1 MKIVYSWLK
10 DFVDITAPVSQVAD
24 ALASAGIE
32 VASVAETAVPPGVK
46 VARVVSRVPHPNA
59 DKLSLCRVDAG
70 EGEPLQ
76 IVCGAPNVAE
86 GMTVALATVGT
97 VLPPDFKIDKAK
109 IRGLESFGMLC
120 SGKELGLSDDHSG
133 IMALPDD
140 YRVGAPLAEYI
151 PYDAVIEIEITPNR
165 GDCLSVVGVAR
176 EVSARFGLPLK
187 RPAKRPQT
195 RDGDPVSAAISVRVE
210 NNGRCPR
217 YMGRL
222 VRDVEIGPSPE
233 WMKRR
238 LTLAGLRPIN
248 NVVDITNYIL
258 IEYGQPMHAFDYD
271 TIEDKKIVVKT
282 AGDMGV
288 SLFTTLDG
296 AERKLAGDDL
306 LICDGKRAVALAG
319 VMGGAGSEIK
329 DHTRNVF
336 LECAFFEQGG
346 IRKTSKRLGLSTDS
360 SYRFERG
367 VDPAQGLADAL
378 DRAAELMRELAGG
391 SVADGVIDTNPNPFP
406 DKVVTV
412 RPSRAKRILGTE
424 FPADN
429 IVFSLNA
436 LGIKSVKSSADLV
449 TCNVPHYRHDITEEI
464 DLIEE
469 IGRQYGY
476 DNIPAAESACVN
488 LVRQPPTA
496 EKNRDTARF
505 ALCYF
510 GLNEIMTNSMVS
522 ESKRKLLTPSSAPS
536 TETHTEHSSD
546 AVKIL
551 NPLNPDMAEMR
562 TSMALS
568 LLDTVAYN
576 INRKNGNNRL
586 FEIGKVF
593 EPDEKSGL
601 AVERDILALVI
612 EGDYVPQSWGNQ
624 KLENSFFVLKGIIE
638 AFAAH
643 CGFGAA
649 TFSQLATTC
658 PLYGPERARVTFQ
671 NGIVG
676 IMGRV
681 SDKIRKAFGIKTPVF
696 YAGLEMT
703 EWLSAPKPLPKYNPL
718 PKFPPLERDFSFVMP
733 ETLQSATVKQE
744 LESVSPLIKTVRP
757 FDLYR
762 GEKLSA
768 GTKSMTF
775 SVEFRSPDK
784 TLTDEDVGEACAKI
798 VSVMEKK
805 HGAALRS

>member
-10 DFVDITAPVSQVAD
+10 DFVDISAPVTQVAD

-32 VASVAETAVPPGVK
+32 VASVTETSVPQGVK
-46 VARVVSRVPHPNA
+46 VARVVSRAPHPNA
-59 DKLSLCRVDAG
+59 DKLSLCRVDSG

-86 GMTVALATVGT
+86 GMTVALATIGT
-97 VLPPDFKIDKAK
+97 VLPGDFKIGKSK
-109 IRGLESFGMLC
+109 IRGQESFGMLC

-140 YRVGAPLAEYI
+140 YTIGKPLAEYI

-176 EVSARFGLPLK
+176 EVSARFGLPFRKPVRRLK
-187 RPAKRPQT
+187 AQGR
-195 RDGDPVSAAISVRVE
+195 DPVSEAISVEVKDQA
-210 NNGRCPR
+210 RCPR

-222 VRDVEIGPSPE
+222 LRNVAIGPSPD

-238 LTLAGLRPIN
+238 LALAGLRPIN

-258 IEYGQPMHAFDYD
+258 IKYGQPMHAFDYD
-271 TIEDKKIVVKT
+271 AIEDKRIVVQT
-282 AGDMGV
+282 AGAMGV
-288 SLFTTLDG
+288 SSFTTLDG
-296 AERKLAGDDL
+296 AERKLVGDDL
-306 LICDGKRAVALAG
+306 LICDGKRPVALAG

-329 DHTRNVF
+329 ENTKNVF
-336 LECAFFEQGG
+336 LECAFFEPGG

-378 DRAAELMRELAGG
+378 ERAAELMLELAGG
-391 SVADGVIDTNPNPFP
+391 SAADGVIDTNPNPFP
-406 DKVVTV
+406 DKVITV
-412 RPSRAKRILGTE
+412 RPSRAKRILGIE

-429 IVFSLNA
+429 MVFSLNT
-436 LGIKSVKSSADLV
+436 LGIKSVKNNEDLV
-449 TCNVPHYRHDITEEI
+449 TCTVPHYRHDVTEEI

-469 IGRQYGY
+469 VGRQYGY
-476 DNIPAAESACVN
+476 DNIPAAESAAVS
-488 LVRQPPTA
+488 LVRQPSTA
-496 EKNRDTARF
+496 EANRDTARF

-522 ESKRKLLTPSSAPS
+522 ESKRKLLTPSAEP
-536 TETHTEHSSD
+536 
-546 AVKIL
+546 VKIL

-568 LLDTVAYN
+568 LLDTAAYN
-576 INRKNGNNRL
+576 LNRKNGNNRL

-601 AVERDILALVI
+601 AVERDILAIAI
-612 EGDYVPQSWGNQ
+612 EGDYVPQSWSNQ

-643 CGFGAA
+643 CGLGAA
-649 TFSQLATTC
+649 KFERLVTTC
-658 PLYGPERARVTFQ
+658 PLYGPESAGITFK
-671 NGIVG
+671 NGVSG
-676 IMGRV
+676 TMGRV

-696 YAGLEMT
+696 YAGFDVT

-733 ETLQSATVKQE
+733 EALSSDTVKNE
-744 LESVSPLIKTVRP
+744 IKSVSPLIKTVRP

-762 GEKLSA
+762 GEKLNA

-775 SVEFRSPDK
+775 SVEFRSPEK
-784 TLTDEDVGEACAKI
+784 TLTDEDVAEACSKI

-805 HGAALRS
+805 HGAELRK

>member
-10 DFVDITAPVSQVAD
+10 DFVDISAPVTQVAD

-32 VASVAETAVPPGVK
+32 VASVVETSVPRGVK
-46 VARVVSRVPHPNA
+46 AARVVSRVPHPNA
-59 DKLSLCRVDAG
+59 DKLSLCRVDSG

-86 GMTVALATVGT
+86 GMTVALATIGT
-97 VLPPDFKIDKAK
+97 VLPGDFKIGKSK
-109 IRGLESFGMLC
+109 IRGTESFGMLC

-140 YRVGAPLAEYI
+140 YTIGTPLADYI
-151 PYDAVIEIEITPNR
+151 PYEAVIEIEITPNR

-187 RPAKRPQT
+187 KPIGLPPTQG
-195 RDGDPVSAAISVRVE
+195 GDNVSDAVSVTVDDRS
-210 NNGRCPR
+210 RCPR

-222 VRDVEIGPSPE
+222 VRDVAIGPSPE
-233 WMKRR
+233 WMQRR
-238 LTLAGLRPIN
+238 LTLVGLRPIN

-271 TIEDKKIVVKT
+271 TIENKKIIVKT

-288 SLFTTLDG
+288 SSFTTLDG
-296 AERKLAGDDL
+296 AERKLVADDL

-329 DHTRNVF
+329 EHTKNVF
-336 LECAFFEQGG
+336 LECAFFEPGG

-367 VDPAQGLADAL
+367 VDPAQGLVDAMN
-378 DRAAELMRELAGG
+378 RAVELMRVFAAGN
-391 SVADGVIDTNPNPFP
+391 VAAGVIDTNPNPFP
-406 DKVVTV
+406 DKVITV

-436 LGIKSVKSSADLV
+436 LGIRSVKNHEDLV
-449 TCNVPHYRHDITEEI
+449 TSAVPHYRHDITEEI

-469 IGRQYGY
+469 VGRQYGY
-476 DNIPAAESACVN
+476 DNIPTAESAEVR
-488 LVRQPPTA
+488 LVRQPSTA
-496 EKNRDTARF
+496 EKNRDDARF

-522 ESKRKLLTPSSAPS
+522 ESKRKLLTPSSTQSSETQPAHS
-536 TETHTEHSSD
+536 TEP
-546 AVKIL
+546 VKIL

-576 INRKNGNNRL
+576 INRKNSDNRL

-593 EPDEKSGL
+593 EPDAKSGL
-601 AVERDILALVI
+601 AAERDILAIAV

-643 CGFGAA
+643 CGLGAA
-649 TFSQLATTC
+649 KFEKLVTAC
-658 PLYGPERARVTFQ
+658 PLYGSESARVSFH
-671 NGIVG
+671 NGISG
-676 IMGRV
+676 TMGRV

-696 YAGLEMT
+696 YAGFDVT

-733 ETLQSATVKQE
+733 EALSSDAVKNE
-744 LESVSPLIKTVRP
+744 IKSVSALIKTVRP

-775 SVEFRSPDK
+775 SVEFRSPEK
-784 TLTDEDVGEACAKI
+784 TLTDEDVAEACSKI

-805 HGAALRS
+805 HGAVLRR

>member
-1 MKIVYSWLK
+1 MKIVYSWLR
-10 DFVDITAPVSQVAD
+10 DFIDISAPVAQIAD
-24 ALASAGIE
+24 ALACAGIE
-32 VASVAETAVPPGVK
+32 VASVVEIAVPRGVK
-46 VARVVSRVPHPNA
+46 VARVVSRAPHPNA
-59 DKLSLCRVDAG
+59 DKLSLCQVDSG
-70 EGEPLQ
+70 DGEPLQ

-86 GMTVALATVGT
+86 GMTVALATIGT
-97 VLPPDFKIDKAK
+97 VLPGDFKIGKSK
-109 IRGLESFGMLC
+109 IRGSESFGMLC

-133 IMALPDD
+133 IMALPDA
-140 YRVGAPLAEYI
+140 YTIGTPLAEYI
-151 PYDAVIEIEITPNR
+151 PYEAVIEIEITPNR

-176 EVSARFGLPLK
+176 EVSARFGLPLRK
-187 RPAKRPQT
+187 PIGLPPTHGNNHVASA
-195 RDGDPVSAAISVRVE
+195 VSVE
-210 NNGRCPR
+210 VEDRGRCPR

-222 VRDVEIGPSPE
+222 ARNVVIGPSPD
-233 WMKRR
+233 WMQRR
-238 LTLAGLRPIN
+238 LSLVGLRPIN

-271 TIEDKKIVVKT
+271 TIEDKRIVVKT
-282 AGDMGV
+282 AGAMGV
-288 SLFTTLDG
+288 SSFTTLDG
-296 AERKLAGDDL
+296 VERKLAGDDL

-329 DHTRNVF
+329 EHTKNVF
-336 LECAFFEQGG
+336 LECAFFEPGG

-367 VDPAQGLADAL
+367 VDPAHGLSDAL
-378 DRAAELMRELAGG
+378 DRAAELMKVFANGN
-391 SVADGVIDTNPNPFP
+391 VADGVIDTNPNPFH
-406 DKVVTV
+406 DKVITV
-412 RPSRAKRILGTE
+412 RPSRTKRILGAE

-429 IVFSLNA
+429 MVFSLNA
-436 LGIKSVKSSADLV
+436 LGIRSVKNYEDLV
-449 TCNVPHYRHDITEEI
+449 TCAVPHYRHDITEEI

-476 DNIPAAESACVN
+476 DNIPAAESAEVK
-488 LVRQPPTA
+488 LVRQPSTA
-496 EKNRDTARF
+496 ETNRDTARF

-522 ESKRKLLTPSSAPS
+522 ESKRKLLTPPS
-536 TETHTEHSSD
+536 EQSKEP
-546 AVKIL
+546 VKIL

-576 INRKNGNNRL
+576 LNRKNGNNRL

-601 AVERDILALVI
+601 AIERDILAIAV

-643 CGFGAA
+643 CGLGAA
-649 TFSQLATTC
+649 KFERLETTC
-658 PLYGPERARVTFQ
+658 PLYGPERAKITFK
-671 NGIVG
+671 NGIG
-676 IMGRV
+676 GTMGRV

-696 YAGLEMT
+696 YAGFDVT
-703 EWLSAPKPLPKYNPL
+703 DWLSTPKPLPKYNPL

-733 ETLQSATVKQE
+733 EALSSDTVKNE
-744 LESVSPLIKTVRP
+744 IKSVSPLINTVRP

-775 SVEFRSPDK
+775 SVEFRSPEK
-784 TLTDEDVGEACAKI
+784 TLTDEDVAEACSKI

-805 HGAALRS
+805 HKAELRK

>member
-10 DFVDITAPVSQVAD
+10 DFVDIAAPVTQVAD

-32 VASVAETAVPPGVK
+32 VASVTETSVPRGVK
-46 VARVVSRVPHPNA
+46 VARVVSRAPHPNA
-59 DKLSLCRVDAG
+59 DKLSLCRVDSG

-86 GMTVALATVGT
+86 GMTVALATIGT
-97 VLPPDFKIDKAK
+97 VLPGNFKIGKSK

-120 SGKELGLSDDHSG
+120 SGQELGLSDDHSG
-133 IMALPDD
+133 IMALPEN
-140 YRVGAPLAEYI
+140 YTVGVQLAEYI

-176 EVSARFGLPLK
+176 EVGARFGLTLK
-187 RPAKRPQT
+187 KPVRNPQT
-195 RDGDPVSAAISVRVE
+195 QGGGDPISSALSVEVKDH
-210 NNGRCPR
+210 NRCPR

-222 VRDVEIGPSPE
+222 VRNVTLGPSPE

-258 IEYGQPMHAFDYD
+258 IKYGQPMHAFDYD
-271 TIEDKKIVVKT
+271 AIEDKKIVVQT
-282 AGDMGV
+282 AGAIGV
-288 SLFTTLDG
+288 SSFTTLDG

-329 DHTRNVF
+329 EHTKNVF
-336 LECAFFEQGG
+336 LECAFFEPGG

-367 VDPAQGLADAL
+367 VDPAQGLVDAL
-378 DRAAELMRELAGG
+378 ERATDLMLELAGG
-391 SVADGVIDTNPNPFP
+391 SAAAGIIDTNPNPFP
-406 DKVVTV
+406 DKVITV
-412 RPSRAKRILGTE
+412 RPARTKRILGAE

-429 IVFSLNA
+429 MVFSLNA
-436 LGIKSVKSSADLV
+436 LGIKSVKNSEELV
-449 TCNVPHYRHDITEEI
+449 TCTVPHYRHDITEEI

-469 IGRQYGY
+469 VGRQYGY
-476 DNIPAAESACVN
+476 DNIPAAESAGVR
-488 LVRQPPTA
+488 LVRQPSTT
-496 EKNRDTARF
+496 ETNRDTARF

-522 ESKRKLLTPSSAPS
+522 KSKRKLLTPSSEP
-536 TETHTEHSSD
+536 
-546 AVKIL
+546 VKIL

-568 LLDTVAYN
+568 LLDTIAYN
-576 INRKNGNNRL
+576 INRKNSNNRL

-601 AVERDILALVI
+601 AIERDILAIAI
-612 EGDYVPQSWGNQ
+612 EGDCVPQSWGNQ

-643 CGFGAA
+643 CGFGTAK
-649 TFSQLATTC
+649 FERLATAC
-658 PLYGPERARVTFQ
+658 PLYGPESAKVTFK
-671 NGIVG
+671 NGISG
-676 IMGRV
+676 TMGRV

-696 YAGLEMT
+696 YAGFDVT
-703 EWLSAPKPLPKYNPL
+703 EWLPAPKPLPKYNPL

-733 ETLQSATVKQE
+733 EALSSDTVKNE
-744 LESVSPLIKTVRP
+744 IKSVSALIKTVRP

-762 GEKLSA
+762 GEKLNA

-775 SVEFRSPDK
+775 SVEFRSPEK
-784 TLTDEDVGEACAKI
+784 TLTDEDVAEACSKI

-805 HGAALRS
+805 HGAVLRK

>member
-10 DFVDITAPVSQVAD
+10 DFVDISAPVTHIAD

-32 VASVAETAVPPGVK
+32 VASVTEVSVPPGVK

-59 DKLSLCRVDAG
+59 DKLSLCRVDSG

-86 GMTVALATVGT
+86 GMTVALATIGT
-97 VLPPDFKIDKAK
+97 VLPGDFKIGKSK
-109 IRGLESFGMLC
+109 IRGQESFGMLC

-140 YRVGAPLAEYI
+140 YAVGKPLAEYI

-176 EVSARFGLPLK
+176 EVSARFGLPFRK
-187 RPAKRPQT
+187 PVKQPPT
-195 RDGDPVSAAISVRVE
+195 KDGEHVSSAISVSVE
-210 NNGRCPR
+210 DRERCPR

-222 VRDVEIGPSPE
+222 VRNVTIGPSPE
-233 WMKRR
+233 WMKKR

-258 IEYGQPMHAFDYD
+258 VKYGQPMHAFDYD
-271 TIEDKKIVVKT
+271 TIEDKKIIVKA
-282 AGDMGV
+282 AGDLGV
-288 SLFTTLDG
+288 SSFTTLDG
-296 AERKLAGDDL
+296 VERKLAKDDL

-329 DHTRNVF
+329 EHTKNVF
-336 LECAFFEQGG
+336 LECAFFEPGG

-367 VDPAQGLADAL
+367 VDPERGLADAL
-378 DRAAELMRELAGG
+378 DRAADLMQEIAGG
-391 SVADGVIDTNPNPFP
+391 SVVNGVIDTNPNPFHE
-406 DKVVTV
+406 KVITV
-412 RPSRAKRILGTE
+412 RPSRAKRILGAE

-436 LGIKSVKSSADLV
+436 LGIKSVKNSEELV
-449 TCNVPHYRHDITEEI
+449 TCTVPYYRHDITEEI

-469 IGRQYGY
+469 VGRQYGY
-476 DNIPAAESACVN
+476 DNIPAAESVN
-488 LVRQPPTA
+488 VKLVRQPSTA
-496 EKNRDTARF
+496 EKNRDDARF

-522 ESKRKLLTPSSAPS
+522 ESKRKLLTPSSTQTQETQQARS
-536 TETHTEHSSD
+536 TEP
-546 AVKIL
+546 VKIL

-576 INRKNGNNRL
+576 LNRKNTNNRL

-601 AVERDILALVI
+601 AAEREILAIAI

-643 CGFGAA
+643 CGLGTAKFEKLV
-649 TFSQLATTC
+649 TNC
-658 PLYGPERARVTFQ
+658 PLYGPESARVTFK
-671 NGIVG
+671 NGVSGTI
-676 IMGRV
+676 GRV

-696 YAGLEMT
+696 YAGFDVT
-703 EWLSAPKPLPKYNPL
+703 DWLSTPKPLPKYNPL

-733 ETLQSATVKQE
+733 EALSSDSVKNE
-744 LESVSPLIKTVRP
+744 IKSVSALIKTVLP

-762 GEKLSA
+762 GEKLNA

-775 SVEFRSPDK
+775 SVEFRSPEK
-784 TLTDEDVGEACAKI
+784 TLTDEDVAEACSKI

-805 HGAALRS
+805 HGAVLRK

>member
-10 DFVDITAPVSQVAD
+10 DFVDVTAPVSQVAD

-32 VASVAETAVPPGVK
+32 VASVTEISVPQGVK
-46 VARVVSRVPHPNA
+46 VARVLSRVPHPNA

-70 EGEPLQ
+70 DGEPLQ

-86 GMTVALATVGT
+86 GMTVALATIGT
-97 VLPPDFKIDKAK
+97 VLPGNFKIGKSK

-133 IMALPDD
+133 IMALPSD
-140 YRVGAPLAEYI
+140 YTVGVRLAEYI

-165 GDCLSVVGVAR
+165 GDCLSIVGVAR

-187 RPAKRPQT
+187 KPIMRPQT
-195 RDGDPVSAAISVRVE
+195 QSDDHVSAAISVEVE
-210 NNGRCPR
+210 NKGRCPR

-222 VRDVEIGPSPE
+222 VRNVTIGPSPE

-258 IEYGQPMHAFDYD
+258 IKYGQPMHAFDYD
-271 TIEDKKIVVKT
+271 AIEGKKIVVKA
-282 AGDMGV
+282 AGTMGV
-288 SLFTTLDG
+288 SSFVTLDG
-296 AERKLAGDDL
+296 MERKLADDDL
-306 LICDGKRAVALAG
+306 LICDGNRPVALAG

-329 DHTRNVF
+329 EHTKNVF
-336 LECAFFEQGG
+336 LECAFFEPGG

-367 VDPAQGLADAL
+367 VDPAQGLENAL
-378 DRAAELMRELAGG
+378 ERAAELMSELAGG
-391 SVADGVIDTNPNPFP
+391 KMTDGVIDTNPTPFR
-406 DKVVTV
+406 DKVITV
-412 RPSRAKRILGTE
+412 RSSRAKRILGAE

-429 IVFSLNA
+429 MLFSLNA
-436 LGIKSVKSSADLV
+436 LGIKSVKNSEELV
-449 TCNVPHYRHDITEEI
+449 TCTVPHYRHDITEEI

-469 IGRQYGY
+469 LGRQYGY
-476 DNIPAAESACVN
+476 DNIPTAESASVS
-488 LVRQPPTA
+488 LVKQPSTA
-496 EKNRDTARF
+496 EKNRDAARF

-522 ESKRKLLTPSSAPS
+522 ESKRKLLTPLSTPPS
-536 TETHTEHSSD
+536 ETQSNHPTEP
-546 AVKIL
+546 VKIL

-576 INRKNGNNRL
+576 LNRKNGDNRL

-601 AVERDILALVI
+601 AVERDILAIAI
-612 EGDYVPQSWGNQ
+612 EGDCVPQSWGNQ
-624 KLENSFFVLKGIIE
+624 KLENNFFVMKGIIE

-643 CGFGAA
+643 CGLGAA
-649 TFSQLATTC
+649 KFERLVTTC
-658 PLYGPERARVTFQ
+658 PLYGPESARVTFK
-671 NGIVG
+671 NGVSG
-676 IMGRV
+676 TMGRV

-696 YAGLEMT
+696 YAGFDVT
-703 EWLSAPKPLPKYNPL
+703 DWLLTPKPLPKYTPL

-733 ETLQSATVKQE
+733 EALSSDTVKNE
-744 LESVSPLIKTVRP
+744 IKSVSPLIKTVRP

-762 GEKLSA
+762 GEKLNA

-775 SVEFRSPDK
+775 SVEFRSPEK
-784 TLTDEDVGEACAKI
+784 TLTDEDVAEACSKI

-805 HGAALRS
+805 HGAALRK

>member
-10 DFVDITAPVSQVAD
+10 DFVEVSAPVSQVAD

-32 VASVAETAVPPGVK
+32 VASVVETAVPPGVK

-97 VLPPDFKIDKAK
+97 VLPPDFKISKAK

-187 RPAKRPQT
+187 KPIGLPPSQGGDSVSEAVSVSVED
-195 RDGDPVSAAISVRVE
+195 RD
-210 NNGRCPR
+210 RCPR

-222 VRDVEIGPSPE
+222 VRNVVIGPSPE
-233 WMKRR
+233 WMRRR
-238 LTLAGLRPIN
+238 LTLVGLRPIN
-248 NVVDITNYIL
+248 NVVDITNYVL

-271 TIEDKKIVVKT
+271 AIDDRKIVVKT

-288 SLFTTLDG
+288 TSFVTLDG
-296 AERKLAGDDL
+296 VERKLESGDL

-329 DHTRNVF
+329 DHTKNVF
-336 LECAFFEQGG
+336 LECAFFEPGG

-367 VDPAQGLADAL
+367 VDPAQGLADAMN
-378 DRAAELMRELAGG
+378 RAAELMRVFAAGN
-391 SVADGVIDTNPNPFP
+391 VANGVIDTNPAPFP
-406 DKVVTV
+406 DKVITV
-412 RPSRAKRILGTE
+412 RPSRVKRILGAE

-436 LGIKSVKSSADLV
+436 LGIKSVKNSEDLV
-449 TCNVPHYRHDITEEI
+449 TCNVPHYRHDIAEEI

-469 IGRQYGY
+469 VGRQYGY
-476 DNIPAAESACVN
+476 DNIPSAESACVD
-488 LVRQPPTA
+488 LVRQPSTA

-522 ESKRKLLTPSSAPS
+522 ESKRKLLAPSSAPPA
-536 TETHTEHSSD
+536 ETQAVRSPE

-576 INRKNGNNRL
+576 LNRKNGNNRL

-601 AVERDILALVI
+601 AVERDILAIAI
-612 EGDYVPQSWGNQ
+612 EGDYVPQSWDNQ
-624 KLENSFFVLKGIIE
+624 RLENSFFVLKGVIE

-643 CGFGAA
+643 CGLGAA
-649 TFSQLATTC
+649 AFSQLATAC
-658 PLYGPERARVTFQ
+658 PLYGPERAKVTFQ
-671 NGIVG
+671 NGISG
-676 IMGRV
+676 TMGRV

-696 YAGLEMT
+696 YAGFDVT
-703 EWLSAPKPLPKYNPL
+703 EWLSAPSPLPKYKPL

-762 GEKLSA
+762 GENLNP

-784 TLTDEDVGEACAKI
+784 TLTDEDVAEACAKI
-798 VSVMEKK
+798 VSVMEKR